1 MCRGFCKETQKA
13 APNYSTV
20 VLGVRVSMSCNH
32 CKYIEAEYSGGF
44 MAQTVYASA
53 ESACSKLVNENIWV
67 ITNNSTQ
74 FDQRFKCKGCGDIW
88 RLVWPDVP
96 MPGGLWFKTA
106 KELRI
111 NELSKKLRNKESI
124 TSGKEW

>member
-1 MCRGFCKETQKA
+1 
-13 APNYSTV
+13 
-20 VLGVRVSMSCNH
+20 
-32 CKYIEAEYSGGF
+32 
-44 MAQTVYASA
+44 MAQSIYSSV
-53 ESACSKLVNENIWV
+53 ESACSKLVNESFWV
-67 ITNNSTQ
+67 TTDNSSQ
-74 FDQRFKCKGCGDIW
+74 FDQRFKCNECGDIW

-106 KELRI
+106 KEQRI